1 MVPSESNIR
10 TSLHRRIFEI
20 KSIFPLTKMWRK
32 GNEKGND
39 DNVKKRK
46 IRKVMMTMWRK
57 GK

>member
-1 MVPSESNIR
+1 MR
-10 TSLHRRIFEI
+10 TVMM
-20 KSIFPLTKMWRK
+20 TMWRK

-46 IRKVMMTMWRK
+46 MRKVMMTMWRK

>member
-1 MVPSESNIR
+1 MVPSESDIR

-32 GNEKGND
+32 GNEK
-39 DNVKKRK
+39 
-46 IRKVMMTMWRK
+46 MMTMWRK